1 MSSLLVRLGGSLN
14 NGLYAGPSGGVGKP
28 FAQIP
33 FGKSKSKDQ
42 FFNNVSLLLKMNGPN
57 NGSIFTDSSLN
68 NNVVTA
74 VSNARTST
82 AITVANFEQSLSLP
96 GDGSRINWQ
105 NSSLFAFGTG
115 DLTVEFWVYRT
126 TSPSL
131 VRFIG
136 CGSWGIELGSGS
148 NTKWGSP
155 AGERILTAPPPLNQ
169 WVHVAFCRA
178 AGIIRLFYNGV
189 LQASNTDTGDI
200 SSTAGIAYLGA
211 DNTGTFPFGG
221 YVDELR
227 ITKGIARYVSN
238 FQIPTEP
245 F

>member
-1 MSSLLVRLGGSLN
+1 MDGDTRNSSLGAPLDNGLWNGPLGAAMKPLISLN
-14 NGLYAGPSGGVGKP
+14 
-28 FAQIP
+28 
-33 FGKSKSKDQ
+33 KSKSKDP

-82 AITVANFEQSLSLP
+82 AITMANFEQSLSLP

-126 TSPSL
+126 TNPSF

-136 CGSWGIELGSGS
+136 CGSWGIEIGSGS

-155 AGERILTAPPPLNQ
+155 AGERILTSPPPLNQ

-178 AGIIRLFYNGV
+178 SGIIRLFYNGF
-189 LQASNTDTGDI
+189 LQASNTDSGDI
-200 SSTAGIAYLGA
+200 SSTTGTAYLGA
-211 DNTGTFPFGG
+211 DNSGTFPFGG

-227 ITKGIARYVSN
+227 ITKGIARYISN
-238 FQIPTEP
+238 FQTPTEP

>member
-1 MSSLLVRLGGSLN
+1 MSSLLSKLGGSLS
-14 NGLYAGPSGGVGKP
+14 NGLYTGPSGGVGKP

-33 FGKSKSKDQ
+33 FRKSKDP
-42 FFNNVSLLLKMNGPN
+42 FFDNVSLLLKMNGPN

-82 AITVANFEQSLSLP
+82 AITMANFEQSLSLP

-105 NSSLFAFGTG
+105 NSQLFAFRTG

-126 TSPSL
+126 TNPSL

-136 CGSWGIELGSGS
+136 CGSWGIELGSGL

-155 AGERILTAPPPLNQ
+155 AGERILTAPPPLNR

-200 SSTAGIAYLGA
+200 SSTAGTAYLGA

-221 YVDELR
+221 YLDELR

-238 FQIPTEP
+238 FQTPTGP